1 MSFNFLRDFTLPE
14 DYFLCK
20 CDDISGP
27 KPICSSELYIQG
39 RHIPLPFY
47 NKERWKRI
55 EEALDWIS
63 SVGEALT
70 FYDFKTK
77 FLSYNKFTIEPDLS
91 IIASLFDPN
100 SSSFGT
106 PYFNKLIL
114 SSIAHLALELPKHI
128 RQPIRALRIG
138 QNGSLT
144 LSQLQI
150 ASLLANAFYSTF
162 TCRNIGEFNRINFI
176 RLFNRKTPKAAEKLK
191 CILHYFS
198 QFFKNPP
205 NGTVSIIRQK
215 LSCEQE
221 PKWDEI
227 EIPLVNLNALPNGR
241 IENEG
246 ENMTQVDFANEY
258 IGGGVLGYGL
268 VQEEIRFLICP
279 ELIIS
284 CLVCEKMEKNEAI
297 LIIGAERYSDYQGY
311 GSTFCWKY
319 RQRDVS
325 SQRDA
330 LGRVMSEL
338 IAIDALNFSY
348 PLEQFFEG
356 YIRRE
361 LRKAFTGFAIRT
373 AWSFDQ
379 IATGNW
385 GCGVFGGDLHLKSL
399 IQLMAAS
406 LARRPLVFFTFG
418 KVLFAQELEELVKLL
433 QAEGVTI
440 GKLYRLIIKYCKSG
454 IAQPRCLFEWIRE
467 NYKDFDIYISLL

>member
-1 MSFNFLRDFTLPE
+1 MTLNFVRDFSQPE

-20 CDDISGP
+20 YDEIEGA
-27 KPICSSELYIQG
+27 KPICSYELYIQTK
-39 RHIPLPFY
+39 HIPLPFY
-47 NKERWKRI
+47 NIERWKRI
-55 EEALDWIS
+55 EEALGWIAN
-63 SVGEALT
+63 VGEALT
-70 FYDFKTK
+70 FFDFKTK
-77 FLSYNKFTIEPDLS
+77 FLSYLNFSAEPDLS
-91 IIASLFDPN
+91 VIASLFNQD
-100 SSSFGT
+100 ST
-106 PYFNKLIL
+106 AYFNKRIL
-114 SSIAHLALELPKHI
+114 SSIARLALELPKQI
-128 RQPIRALRIG
+128 KQPIRALRREE
-138 QNGSLT
+138 NGSLT

-162 TCRNIGEFNRINFI
+162 TARNFGEFNRINFI
-176 RLFNRKTPKAAEKLK
+176 RLFTRKTPKAAEKLK
-191 CILHYFS
+191 CILHYFY

-215 LSCEQE
+215 LNCELE

-227 EIPLVNLNALPNGR
+227 ELNLVNLNALPNGR

-246 ENMTQVDFANEY
+246 EKMTQVDFANEF

-284 CLVCEKMEKNEAI
+284 CFVCEKMEKNEAI

-325 SQRDA
+325 LQRDA
-330 LGRVMSEL
+330 MGRVMSEL
-338 IAIDALNFSY
+338 LAIDALNFSH

-361 LRKAFTGFAIRT
+361 LRKAFIGFAIRT

-406 LARRPLVFFTFG
+406 LACRPLVFFTFG
-418 KVLFAQELEELVKLL
+418 KKLFAQELEETVKLL
-433 QAEGVTI
+433 QAEGFTI
-440 GKLYRLIIKYCKSG
+440 GKLYRLIIKYCKFG
-454 IAQPRCLFEWIRE
+454 IARPKSLFGWIKE
-467 NYKDFDIYISLL
+467 NYKDFV

>member
-1 MSFNFLRDFTLPE
+1 MSLNFLRDFSLPE

-20 CDDISGP
+20 CDETGP
-27 KPICSSELYIQG
+27 KPLCSSELYIQG

-47 NKERWKRI
+47 NSERWKRI
-55 EEALDWIS
+55 EEALGWIS
-63 SVGEALT
+63 ATGDAMS
-70 FYDFKTK
+70 FCDFKAK
-77 FLSYNKFTIEPDLS
+77 FLSYNYFTIEPDLS
-91 IIASLFDPN
+91 ILSSLFDLN
-100 SSSFGT
+100 LTFFST
-106 PYFNKLIL
+106 PYHNKLLL
-114 SSIAHLALELPKHI
+114 SAIARLALDLPRQI
-128 RQPIRALRIG
+128 RQPIRALKIG

-144 LSQLQI
+144 LSQRQI

-162 TCRNIGEFNRINFI
+162 TFRKFGEFNRINFI
-176 RLFNRKTPKAAEKLK
+176 RLFTRKTPKAAEKLK

-198 QFFKNPP
+198 QFIKNPP
-205 NGTVSIIRQK
+205 NGTLSIVRQK
-215 LSCEQE
+215 LSCEDE
-221 PKWDEI
+221 PIWDQLEV
-227 EIPLVNLNALPNGR
+227 PLSNLTALSNGR

-311 GSTFCWKY
+311 GNTFCWKY
-319 RQRDVS
+319 RQRDALS
-325 SQRDA
+325 PRDPI
-330 LGRVMSEL
+330 GRVLSEL
-338 IAIDALNFSY
+338 VAIDALNFSY

-361 LRKAFTGFAIRT
+361 LRKAVVGFAVRT

-385 GCGVFGGDLHLKSL
+385 GCGVFGGDFHLKSL

-418 KVLFAQELEELVKLL
+418 MDLFAQELEEIVLLL
-433 QAEGVTI
+433 QAEGITI
-440 GKLYRLIIKYCKSG
+440 GKLYRLIIKYCHSG
-454 IAQPRCLFEWIRE
+454 IAQPRCLFGWIKK
-467 NYKDFDIYISLL
+467 NYKNE